1 MKCAA
6 YIRTG
11 SKNHVDQ
18 NLRKQSEMIK
28 DFTLENNW
36 ELECIYTDVGSG
48 VNKNK
53 NLSLMIE
60 DAHQGKFD
68 IIVVTEP
75 SRLLRSSE
83 LSSEIKSL
91 RKSNKVHIVTMDN
104 RINTI
109 HNDEKLLSI
118 YSLFYEQEAKVRSQR
133 IKDRKML
140 SKKNKI
146 K

>member
-6 YIRTG
+6 YIRTA
-11 SKNHVDQ
+11 SKNYVND
-18 NLRKQSEMIK
+18 NLRKQKEMIK
-28 DFTLENNW
+28 AYILENNW
-36 ELECIYTDVGSG
+36 KIEFIYTDVGSG

-68 IIVVTEP
+68 IIVATKP

-83 LSSEIKSL
+83 LSSEIKNL
-91 RKSNKVHIVTMDN
+91 RKSNKVHIVTVDN

-109 HNDEKLLSI
+109 HYDEKLLSI
-118 YSLFYEQEAKVRSQR
+118 YSLFYEQETEMRSQR
-133 IKDRKML
+133 IKDGKML